1 MERNRYLDLLR
12 VVAIGGVVY
21 GHRLLVD
28 VTYSGGRV
36 RHVRARPCVAPGT
49 WLCPATAP

>member
-1 MERNRYLDLLR
+1 MERDRYLDLLR

-28 VTYSGGRV
+28 VTFSGERLSGLDAGDYV
-36 RHVRARPCVAPGT
+36 S
-49 WLCPATAP
+49 